1 MSALSLLPS
10 GGAAAGWI
18 CILLAVSAPCAAQS
32 ADPPAAAPAAA
43 SSPAAGPASAP
54 ASAPESAP
62 GAAPEAVPGPG
73 AEAPPAEGEAVPSP
87 LPDVPPFDLQT
98 FAPLEPVGLL
108 EPLPPLPGEAR
119 GPGLLLRAPAEWERR
134 ALAERS
140 KLPAGGG
147 LKLPRSLQ
155 LQLQLRPTEAV
166 ASLSPVPL
174 GPGAARPELRFRAAW
189 TPTREFS
196 FDLVPG
202 VYLDRNGAGAA
213 TTGATMAAS
222 VATAW
227 ADGFRT
233 TAEVESPRL
242 GGGSARLKLGA
253 AWQPWER
260 VSIDTRFEQRV
271 GANVSP
277 DPTVRLGFTFWH

>member
-18 CILLAVSAPCAAQS
+18 CALLALAAPCAAQPG
-32 ADPPAAAPAAA
+32 DPPAAVPAAA
-43 SSPAAGPASAP
+43 SSPAAAPPEAP
-54 ASAPESAP
+54 ADAP
-62 GAAPEAVPGPG
+62 PEAPL
-73 AEAPPAEGEAVPSP
+73 PPEGTPAAVPEP
-87 LPDVPPFDLQT
+87 PPFDLQE
-98 FAPLEPVGLL
+98 FQPLQPLGLL
-108 EPLPPLPGEAR
+108 EPLPALPGEPQ
-119 GPGLLLRAPAEWERR
+119 GPGLLLRAPAEWEGRS
-134 ALAERS
+134 LAERA
-140 KLPAGGG
+140 KRPAGSG
-147 LKLPRSLQ
+147 LKLPRALQ
-155 LQLQLRPTEAV
+155 PALQLRPTEAV

-189 TPTREFS
+189 VPTREFS

-271 GANVSP
+271 GSNVSP